1 MNMIEPFLRGL
12 RGLLLLLKIF
22 DPIGMLTFL
31 DFDGVLELTVRDD
44 LKDTDDL
51 RGVELVPDV
60 VFDLET
66 AI

>member
-1 MNMIEPFLRGL
+1 MIEPFLRGL

-22 DPIGMLTFL
+22 DPIGMLALL
-31 DFDGVLELTVRDD
+31 DFDGVLELTVKDD

>member
-22 DPIGMLTFL
+22 DPIGMLALL

>member
-1 MNMIEPFLRGL
+1 MIEPFLRGL

-22 DPIGMLTFL
+22 DPIGMLALL